1 MPEEGSEHTPAGAG
15 RDIVHLRSRR
25 QSWSSASSHSLP
37 RLVSSSLHKL
47 MEDVVIFKAGIKAI
61 SFVQPSMFP
70 PFTFLKI
77 TARQFLAPQADILR
91 ASPLLCSIP
100 AAALASSK
108 LKTERVRPPQCK
120 SHKLPFVLSTWLS
133 LSPLFNRFSLAS
145 SSWLSVARAAGGF
158 SKRILRI
165 PSCCT
170 AVKYIPKI

>member
-1 MPEEGSEHTPAGAG
+1 MAGVSQTPEEGVPEEGSEHTPAGAG

-77 TARQFLAPQADILR
+77 TARQFHAPQADILR

-108 LKTERVRPPQCK
+108 LKTERARPPQCK

-133 LSPLFNRFSLAS
+133 LVPPL
-145 SSWLSVARAAGGF
+145 
-158 SKRILRI
+158 
-165 PSCCT
+165 
-170 AVKYIPKI
+170 